1 MYCKNCGT
9 KLADNAKFCDKCGIA
24 VSEDKV
30 NLTKEENKQ
39 NNQHNQHTSGY
50 VPPFNGQYS
59 QYAPPRRMR
68 EDELGII
75 ALCLGI
81 GSVLMVF
88 SFIFT
93 WAAIFPAIAAI
104 VIGIIKLRKK
114 NGGKGMAIGAIVSG
128 AISTILVIIGVV
140 IFVLLIVY
148 ADKNDN
154 KTYSFDYGNS
164 GKHYNYNY
172 NNDEN
177 NQDDDYDDDYNSNN
191 YNSNDYN
198 SNDYYSNDYNRSS
211 DL

>member
-1 MYCKNCGT
+1 MFCNQCGNQV
-9 KLADNAKFCDKCGIA
+9 ADGAKFCPNCGNKVEGEVENNQEI
-24 VSEDKV
+24 SEDKV

-39 NNQHNQHTSGY
+39 NNQQTSGY
-50 VPPFNGQYS
+50 VPPFNGQYP
-59 QYAPPRRMR
+59 QYTPPRRMR

-104 VIGIIKLRKK
+104 IIGIIKLRKK
-114 NGGKGMAIGAIVSG
+114 NGDKGMAIGAIVSG
-128 AISTILVIIGVV
+128 ATSTILVIISVV
-140 IFVLLIVY
+140 LFVLLIAY
-148 ADKNDN
+148 ADNHEN

-172 NNDEN
+172 NNGY
-177 NQDDDYDDDYNSNN
+177 NQDDDYDYDEYNSN
-191 YNSNDYN
+191 
-198 SNDYYSNDYNRSS
+198 
-211 DL
+211 L

>member
-39 NNQHNQHTSGY
+39 NNQQTSGY
-50 VPPFNGQYS
+50 VPPFNGQYP
-59 QYAPPRRMR
+59 QYTPPRRMR

-104 VIGIIKLRKK
+104 IIGIIKLRKK
-114 NGGKGMAIGAIVSG
+114 NGDKGMAIGAIVSG
-128 AISTILVIIGVV
+128 AISTILVIISVV
-140 IFVLLIVY
+140 LFVLLIVY
-148 ADKNDN
+148 ADKNEN

-172 NNDEN
+172 NNDEY
-177 NQDDDYDDDYNSNN
+177 NQDDNYDYYDDDYN
-191 YNSNDYN
+191 YN